1 MIEDKSQHQSAHEGN
16 KAFVSQ
22 SVLDQSAT
30 FKKWMMLSTG
40 DYVIILCLA
49 ILLLV
54 LFSATVYMEPLEFF
68 HVISKEQLQALGQ
81 TKQKSFQEIIQE
93 SLAHP
98 FKNPIIEHLLDAGW
112 NSVWAFLC
120 FLPQMIFC
128 FLFGFFPLFFVFN
141 AIFKR
146 DVKEMMKL
154 WEALPEQ
161 QQLNNQS
168 LTEDYRRGK

>member
-1 MIEDKSQHQSAHEGN
+1 MIEDKSQQQSAHEGD

-22 SVLDQSAT
+22 PVLDQSAT
-30 FKKWMMLSTG
+30 FKKWMALSTG
-40 DYVIILCLA
+40 DYIIICCLA

-54 LFSATVYMEPLEFF
+54 LFSATVYMDPLDFF
-68 HVISKEQLQALGQ
+68 HIMSKEQLQALRQ
-81 TKQKSFQEIIQE
+81 MKQESFQEIIQE

-120 FLPQMIFC
+120 FLPQMIFGV
-128 FLFGFFPLFFVFN
+128 LFGFCPLFVVFN
-141 AIFKR
+141 IVFKR

-154 WEALPEQ
+154 WETLPEQ
-161 QQLNNQS
+161 QQLDNQS
-168 LTEDYRRGK
+168 LNRRL